1 MAQWI
6 ECIPN
11 ISEGRRP
18 EVIEAVAAAVRGVP
32 GVVLLSVES
41 DKDHNRTVI
50 TFAGPPGPVAEAAV
64 RCAAEAKARID
75 LTRHEGA
82 HPRMGACDVI
92 PFVPLSGATMEDCVA
107 LARRVGERVARE
119 LEIPTYLYGE
129 AAARPER
136 RILANVR
143 KGQFEGMRDA
153 VGTDPARDPD
163 FGPRAVH
170 PTAGATAVGARFFLI
185 AYNVNLKS
193 DDVALAKEIAK
204 KVREKDGGM
213 PGVQCMGFFLEEK
226 RCAQVSMNLLDYR
239 KTSPQAVFDAVR
251 RIAAERGVE
260 VLESEMIGLLPR
272 DAVDACFK
280 EATLCANFTPDAV
293 IETRI
298 EKSRTALESPAEFL
312 DALASREPVPGGGS
326 AAALAGA
333 MGASLVAMIAN
344 LTLGKKKYEAAEARM
359 RSILGRAEA
368 LRAELFG
375 LVRTD
380 TEAYARVMEAY
391 KLPKDAP
398 ERAAAIERAL
408 QGAAAPP
415 LRMAELC
422 AETCELS
429 AEAVAI
435 GNRNAISDG
444 GGGALLA
451 EAAALLAADN
461 VRINLG
467 GVGDA
472 AYRTGIGERLK
483 GFLARAKAAAS
494 KARTVVEHA
503 TAG

>member
-6 ECIPN
+6 ECVPN

-32 GVVLLSVES
+32 GIVLLSVES

-50 TFAGPPGPVAEAAV
+50 TFAGPPGAVAEAAV

-92 PFVPLSGATMEDCVA
+92 PFVPLAGATMEDCVA

-136 RILANVR
+136 RLLANVR
-143 KGQFEGMRDA
+143 KGQFEGMREA
-153 VGTDPARDPD
+153 VGSDPARDPD

-185 AYNVNLKS
+185 AYNVNLKTE
-193 DDVALAKEIAK
+193 DVAVAKEIATR
-204 KVREKDGGM
+204 VREKDGGM
-213 PGVQCMGFFLEEK
+213 PGVQGMGFPLGEK
-226 RCAQVSMNLLDYR
+226 RCVQVSMNLLDYR
-239 KTSPQAVFDAVR
+239 KTSPQAAFDAVR
-251 RIAAERGVE
+251 RLAAERGVE

-280 EATLCANFTPDAV
+280 EATLCANFTSDAV
-293 IETRI
+293 IEARI
-298 EKSRTALESPAEFL
+298 EKSRTALEAPAEFL
-312 DALASREPVPGGGS
+312 DALAGKEPAPGGGS

-344 LTLGKKKYEAAEARM
+344 LTLGKKKYAVVEERM
-359 RSILGRAEA
+359 RSILARAEA

-375 LVRTD
+375 LIRAD
-380 TEAYARVMEAY
+380 TEAYTRVMEAY
-391 KLPKDAP
+391 KLPQGAP
-398 ERAAAIERAL
+398 ERAAAVDQAL

-467 GVGDA
+467 GVGNP
-472 AYRTGIGERLK
+472 AYRTETGRRLD
-483 GFLARAKAAAS
+483 GFLARAKAAS
-494 KARTVVEHA
+494 ARARAAVAEA
-503 TAG
+503 IPG